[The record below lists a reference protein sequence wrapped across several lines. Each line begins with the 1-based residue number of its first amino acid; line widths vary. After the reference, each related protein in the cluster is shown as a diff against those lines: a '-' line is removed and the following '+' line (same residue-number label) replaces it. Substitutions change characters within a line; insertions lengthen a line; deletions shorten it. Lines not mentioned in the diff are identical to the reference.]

1 MDELEQRVAAL
12 EALFVAIG
20 PWLDPQVLNDAE
32 ADLRSGLEAVIDGA
46 ERVIRLQTISL
57 IEDARKRFKG
67 PLPGMVTRA
76 LKACCGDGQITR
88 SLRTAASLGQAYC

>member
-1 MDELEQRVAAL
+1 M
-12 EALFVAIG
+12 AIG
-20 PWLDPQVLNDAE
+20 PWLDPQVLDDAK
-32 ADLRSGLEAVIDGA
+32 ADSRAGLEVSTDADEHA
-46 ERVIRLQTISL
+46 IRLQAIAL
-57 IEDARKRFKG
+57 IDDAHKLFKG